1 MNVRKITA
9 AAKKSRLG
17 FCIRTLH
24 HFNDGTLKNYA
35 KDLKSAF
42 RELTLPWLRI
52 IYQSVFTEINISD
65 YISQKNLQ
73 NHLIE
78 KASQFQIRSL

>member
-17 FCIRTLH
+17 FCVRALH
-24 HFNDGTLKNYA
+24 HFDDGTLKNHA

-52 IYQSVFTEINISD
+52 IYQSVFTEINNSC
-65 YISQKNLQ
+65 YFSQDNLL
-73 NHLIE
+73 NHKMI
-78 KASQFQIRSL
+78 KVKGSK